1 MRSSGFRRRCGGA
14 ISRPRLGYGP
24 LIAVSLL
31 SACAGWE
38 LVELPADTTL
48 APRQQVQVQS
58 IDSLRLGNLEPSAM
72 VGAAVPFLVLL
83 VLTLAL
89 RNGLD

>member
-1 MRSSGFRRRCGGA
+1 
-14 ISRPRLGYGP
+14 
-24 LIAVSLL
+24 
-31 SACAGWE
+31 
-38 LVELPADTTL
+38 
-48 APRQQVQVQS
+48 VQVQS

>member
-1 MRSSGFRRRCGGA
+1 
-14 ISRPRLGYGP
+14 
-24 LIAVSLL
+24 
-31 SACAGWE
+31 
-38 LVELPADTTL
+38 L

-83 VLTLAL
+83 VLTLAH